1 MHVWIEAIFGIL
13 FPVARPP
20 RPWARLERPF
30 CERCAEPFARPV
42 AASFECANCAKR
54 NWSLGRL
61 RAAYR
66 EQGSVREAILGFKY
80 GRKFHLRPWL
90 GRWLADGFREHY
102 AAEQWDALVPVP
114 LHPERR
120 RKRGFNQSAEIAGW
134 LGKRAG
140 IPLVEGLRRVRVT
153 APQARL
159 TRAERLRN
167 LRGSLVLA
175 PGFDPR
181 GKRLVICDDVFT
193 TGATAD
199 ACAKVLLRA
208 GAGEVVAL
216 AVARR

>member
-1 MHVWIEAIFGIL
+1 
-13 FPVARPP
+13 
-20 RPWARLERPF
+20 
-30 CERCAEPFARPV
+30 
-42 AASFECANCAKR
+42 
-54 NWSLGRL
+54 RL

-114 LHPERR
+114 LHPDRR

-134 LGKRAG
+134 LGKRVG
-140 IPLVEGLRRVRVT
+140 IPVVEGLRRVKAT
-153 APQARL
+153 IPQARL
-159 TRAERLRN
+159 R
-167 LRGSLVLA
+167 SLVLA